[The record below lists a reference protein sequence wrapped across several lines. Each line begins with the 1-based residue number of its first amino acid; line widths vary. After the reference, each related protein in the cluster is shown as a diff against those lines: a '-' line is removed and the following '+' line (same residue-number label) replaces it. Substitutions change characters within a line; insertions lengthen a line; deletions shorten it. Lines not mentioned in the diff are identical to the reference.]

1 MNLDLFLVQKVIHSL
16 FKNDVNAPLTPL
28 ELEEK
33 PMQRVKM
40 EKMEKMENIE
50 PPPPKT
56 SERDKQEKQNSRKL
70 LEVYS
75 TFYDKMNAANAY
87 VNMQKNSGCFEC
99 QETAVDIDSQIP
111 RPKSFSTT
119 YMTPE
124 ISQYIKTESKRI
136 LTFEC
141 KIKARLI
148 RLHFTL
154 FNNNNPNVSDLISH
168 YKVLAHRVYM
178 WLSMISD
185 KSKCVETL
193 NIYIYLTPFEKKIPT
208 GKGQSIGPENANTGY
223 TFRCEKQNEIVIY
236 RQEEWFKV
244 LMHETMHA
252 FGADFDDSEGKE
264 QADEYLKTLFS
275 LPDDVNI
282 KLSETYSEIWAR
294 VMNVVFQTYFKSP
307 PSLESRN
314 LLKFKKNI
322 DFYLHLECV
331 FSLYQCIK
339 ILDYMGINYAVL
351 TDDSESSK
359 QIVASFYRENTNVF
373 AYYVLTSILL
383 NNYRDFLPW
392 CANHNGAGLNIF
404 KVKTSKSEFVNF
416 IKSCYKKSD
425 LLKEIVETERKVVRD
440 YKKAS
445 TNRVLLKTMRMTIV
459 GFD

>member
-1 MNLDLFLVQKVIHSL
+1 MNLDLFLVQKVIQSL
-16 FKNDVNAPLTPL
+16 FKNDVNVTLTPF
-28 ELEEK
+28 EEE
-33 PMQRVKM
+33 PMQR
-40 EKMEKMENIE
+40 EKIEKIDIQKPSECENQ
-50 PPPPKT
+50 K
-56 SERDKQEKQNSRKL
+56 KQEKQNSRKL

-75 TFYDKMNAANAY
+75 IMYDKMNSANVY
-87 VNMQKNSGCFEC
+87 VNTQKNSGCFEY
-99 QETAVDIDSQIP
+99 QEMAVDIDSQIP
-111 RPKSFSTT
+111 RPKSFSST
-119 YMTPE
+119 YITPE
-124 ISQYIKTESKRI
+124 ILQYITNESKRI
-136 LTFEC
+136 ITFEC

-148 RLHFTL
+148 RLHFIL
-154 FNNNNPNVSDLISH
+154 FKYNPNMNDLIEH

-193 NIYIYLTPFEKKIPT
+193 NIYVYLTPFEKKIPAA
-208 GKGQSIGPENANTGY
+208 KGQSIGPENANTGY

-252 FGADFDDSEGKE
+252 FGADFDDSDDSEGREK
-264 QADEYLKTLFS
+264 ADEYLKTLFS

-294 VMNVVFQTYFKSP
+294 IMNVVFQTYFKSP
-307 PSLESRN
+307 PSLESRT
-314 LLKFKKNI
+314 LYKFKKNI

-339 ILDYMGINYAVL
+339 ILDYMGINYEVL
-351 TDDSESSK
+351 TDNSESSK
-359 QIVASFYRENTNVF
+359 QMVTSFYRENTNVF
-373 AYYVLTSILL
+373 AYYILTSILL

-404 KVKTSKSEFVNF
+404 KVKTTKSEFVNF
-416 IKSCYKKSD
+416 IKSCYKKLD
-425 LLKEIVETERKVVRD
+425 LLKQIVDTEKKVVGD

-445 TNRVLLKTMRMTIV
+445 SNRVLLKTMRMTIV